1 MTNAQWQKLRFC
13 SRCGAELGSRV
24 ANGRERPACPAC
36 GFVVYLDPK
45 VACGVLIERA
55 GCVLL
60 VQRRFEP
67 GRGLWCLPAGFE
79 DADESPE
86 EAARREAQEE
96 TGLDATLNGLLG
108 VYHYTDDPRGAG
120 ILLIY
125 RAQIA
130 PDAEPIAGDDAQ
142 AAAFF
147 APDALPA
154 ISHHTHRA
162 ALNDWINS
170 RARA

>member
-1 MTNAQWQKLRFC
+1 M
-13 SRCGAELGSRV
+13 
-24 ANGRERPACPAC
+24 
-36 GFVVYLDPK
+36 
-45 VACGVLIERA
+45 LIERA
-55 GCVLL
+55 GHVLL

-86 EAARREAQEE
+86 QAARREAQEE
-96 TGLDATLNGLLG
+96 TGLHATLDGLLG

-125 RAQIA
+125 RAHVA
-130 PDAEPIAGDDAQ
+130 TDAEPIAGDDALTT
-142 AAAFF
+142 AFF
-147 APDALPA
+147 APDALPP

-162 ALNDWINS
+162 ALDDWLSN
-170 RARA
+170 R